1 MKSDKE
7 ISIDQFTEAEKELV
21 AAKVKSLTAK
31 MSHVASKKEEKEI
44 LKEAKRLVMKDRVV
58 KESTKAVI
66 AKKPRKAAS
75 AKESEVKEYN
85 WSASLRKNPRA
96 LKAK

>member
-21 AAKVKSLTAK
+21 TAKVKTLTLK
-31 MSHVASKKEEKEI
+31 LSHVATKKEEKDI

-58 KESTKAVI
+58 KETTSAVI
-66 AKKPRKAAS
+66 AKKPRKASS
-75 AKESEVKEYN
+75 AKESEVKEFN

-96 LKAK
+96 LKAR